1 MADNLDIRDLLLEA
15 QAEFAEVVTE
25 VMQELAMP
33 LMMQALKMKW
43 TTMPDEMKEM
53 LKQAQPD
60 MYKRMMEMVSA

>member
-15 QAEFAEVVTE
+15 QAEFAEGVTE
-25 VMQELAMP
+25 VMQELAIP

-43 TTMPDEMKEM
+43 MTMPDEMKEM
-53 LKQAQPD
+53 LKQTQPD

>member
-43 TTMPDEMKEM
+43 MTMPDEMKEM

>member
-53 LKQAQPD
+53 LKQTQPD

>member
-43 TTMPDEMKEM
+43 MTMPDEMKEM
-53 LKQAQPD
+53 LKQTQPD

>member
-25 VMQELAMP
+25 VMQELTMP

-43 TTMPDEMKEM
+43 MTMPDEMKEM
-53 LKQAQPD
+53 LKQTQPD